1 MIRTSPSSFAI
12 RSTLI
17 AGAALGV
24 VLVAAALGPK
34 QEQEQEADECVERSS
49 LNVLLLAVDDLGC
62 ELGCYGVKRAITPNI
77 DRIAETGLLFEAS
90 YCQSA
95 ICNPSRA
102 SMLTG
107 CRPRTHG
114 VHDLRTSYRKALP
127 DHVVLP
133 ELFRKS
139 GWTTRALGK
148 VHHGDGRLDDERAW
162 SEGCWRPE
170 RWQRYYAKPESQ
182 ELVRRRLEEEQD
194 NPRYVG
200 KVFAWERPNVEG
212 CELPDGM
219 IAEEAISFLRED
231 REEPFFLAVGFLKPH
246 LPFVAP
252 AKYWDLHPDAS
263 TELSSFGEPPS
274 GAPALAT
281 HDSPE
286 LRSYENIPDEGPL
299 REAMQRRLLRG
310 YRACTSFVD
319 AQIGRILEVLEA
331 EGLAR
336 NTVVVVWGDH
346 GWHLGDLGMWG
357 KHTNYESPVRSP
369 LIISVPGM
377 NQAGETSER
386 LVESVDL
393 YPTLAELCGLEP
405 PDGLEGISLVPLLED
420 PGREWKQA
428 VFNEYERPAKGVGQ
442 VLGRSMRTPTHRIV
456 EWAKP
461 QRDFREIEVYEYS
474 AAAVEQINLATGEE
488 HQELVSDLLEQL
500 HAGWRGALPEEA
512 EKEGAR

>member
-1 MIRTSPSSFAI
+1 MPRTSPSSFPV

-24 VLVAAALGPK
+24 VLVVAALGP
-34 QEQEQEADECVERSS
+34 EREQEAGESEDPGS
-49 LNVLLLAVDDLGC
+49 LNVLLLSIDDLGC
-62 ELGCYGVKRAITPNI
+62 QLGCYGVEHASTPNI
-77 DRIAETGLLFEAS
+77 DRIAEAGLLFEAS

-107 CRPRTHG
+107 CRPQTHG

-133 ELFRKS
+133 ELFRRN

-148 VHHGDGRLDDERAW
+148 IHHGDGKLDDEQAW

-170 RWQRYYAKPESQ
+170 RWQRYYAKPRSQ
-182 ELVRRRLEEEQD
+182 ELVRKRLEEEKD
-194 NPRYVG
+194 DPRYVG
-200 KVFAWERPNVEG
+200 RVFAWERPEVEDG
-212 CELPDGM
+212 ELPDGL
-219 IAEEAISFLRED
+219 IAEEAIEFLRED

-252 AKYWDLHPDAS
+252 ARYWALHPDEA
-263 TELSSFGEPPS
+263 TELCPFGDSPA
-274 GAPALAT
+274 GAPSLAV

-286 LRSYENIPDEGPL
+286 LRSYENVPDEGPL

-336 NTVVVVWGDH
+336 NTIVVVWGDH

-357 KHTNYESPVRSP
+357 KHTNYENAVRSP
-369 LIISVPGM
+369 LIVSVPGM
-377 NQAGETSER
+377 NKAGERSDR

-405 PDGLEGISLVPLLED
+405 PAELEGISLVPLLED

-428 VFNEYERPAKGVGQ
+428 VFNEYARQAKGVGQ

-456 EWAKP
+456 EWARP
-461 QRDFREIEVYEYS
+461 QREFLAIEVYEYGG
-474 AAAVEQINLATGEE
+474 AAVEQINLAAGEE
-488 HQELVSDLLEQL
+488 HQELVSALLEQL
-500 HAGWRGALPEEA
+500 HAGWRGALPV
-512 EKEGAR
+512 EKQKDGAR